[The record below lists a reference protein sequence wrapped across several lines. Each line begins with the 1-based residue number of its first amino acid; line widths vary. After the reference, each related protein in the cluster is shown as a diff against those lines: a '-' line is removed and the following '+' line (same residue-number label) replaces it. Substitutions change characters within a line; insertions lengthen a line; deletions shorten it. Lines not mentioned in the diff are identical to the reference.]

1 MAAVLVIL
9 GIVCCCSSSIAS
21 VLAIP
26 IPAPK
31 SSDPTYDGF
40 KEIVSGRVIYDKSGK
55 AFTSGLEVV
64 CADNCAADFT
74 CNAFSTWT
82 QNGQMWCLKSDTVP
96 NPWMTLPEFIANKT
110 GSKIYVKNN

>member
-1 MAAVLVIL
+1 MATVLVIC
-9 GIVCCCSSSIAS
+9 GVVCCFSSILGSA
-21 VLAIP
+21 LLLP
-26 IPAPK
+26 IPGPK
-31 SSDPTYDGF
+31 SADPAYDGF
-40 KEIVSGRVIYDKSGK
+40 KETVSGRVVYDNSGK

-82 QNGQMWCLKSDTVP
+82 QSGHTWCLKSDTAP
-96 NPWMTLPEFIANKT
+96 NPWLTLPEFIANKT